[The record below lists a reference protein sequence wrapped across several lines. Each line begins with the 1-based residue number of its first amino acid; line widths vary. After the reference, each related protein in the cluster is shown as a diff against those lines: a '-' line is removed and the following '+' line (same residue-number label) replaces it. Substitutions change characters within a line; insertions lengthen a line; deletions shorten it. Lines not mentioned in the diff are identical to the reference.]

1 MFSRHSPAH
10 EYFDP
15 NDFLEGMQHEIERE
29 ELEYEV
35 MPHRISLSFLR
46 LLSSLKRELR
56 HADARPDANCLH

>member
-1 MFSRHSPAH
+1 MFYRHSAGH

-35 MPHRISLSFLR
+35 IHTLLWRYPIR
-46 LLSSLKRELR
+46 L
-56 HADARPDANCLH
+56 P

>member
-1 MFSRHSPAH
+1 MLLRSFIKSFLWCGFMFCRHSAGH

-35 MPHRISLSFLR
+35 IHTLPFLLPHLPR
-46 LLSSLKRELR
+46 
-56 HADARPDANCLH
+56 